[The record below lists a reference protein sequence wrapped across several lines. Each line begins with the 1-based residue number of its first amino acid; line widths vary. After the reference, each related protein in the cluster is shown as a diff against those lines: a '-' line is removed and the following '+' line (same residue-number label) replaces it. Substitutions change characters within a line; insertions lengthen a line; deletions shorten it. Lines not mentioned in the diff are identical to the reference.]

1 MRKLVRRPV
10 RMKNEIKREKLN
22 FKRKRIVIRYSL
34 INNEIARRMITELSL
49 FDIVKKKK
57 RKREKE
63 RSKWN
68 FERCRS
74 LVVTNNV
81 EEGRK

>member
-1 MRKLVRRPV
+1 
-10 RMKNEIKREKLN
+10 MKNEIKREKLN
-22 FKRKRIVIRYSL
+22 FKREGIVIRYSL
-34 INNEIARRMITELSL
+34 INNEIARMITELNL

>member
-1 MRKLVRRPV
+1 
-10 RMKNEIKREKLN
+10 
-22 FKRKRIVIRYSL
+22 
-34 INNEIARRMITELSL
+34 MITELNL

>member
-1 MRKLVRRPV
+1 M
-10 RMKNEIKREKLN
+10 
-22 FKRKRIVIRYSL
+22 IRYSL
-34 INNEIARRMITELSL
+34 INNEIARMITELNL

>member
-1 MRKLVRRPV
+1 
-10 RMKNEIKREKLN
+10 
-22 FKRKRIVIRYSL
+22 
-34 INNEIARRMITELSL
+34 MITELSL

-68 FERCRS
+68 FERCGS

>member
-22 FKRKRIVIRYSL
+22 FKRKGIVIRYSL
-34 INNEIARRMITELSL
+34 INNEIARMITELNL

>member
-1 MRKLVRRPV
+1 M
-10 RMKNEIKREKLN
+10 
-22 FKRKRIVIRYSL
+22 IRYSL
-34 INNEIARRMITELSL
+34 INNEIARMITELNL

-68 FERCRS
+68 FERCGS
-74 LVVTNNV
+74 LVVANNV